1 MKIKYIKSER
11 ENFLIEDNRIDLVP
25 GKVYEVVEETKR
37 WFRIKD
43 ESGEVY
49 AYPKSFFEIVEE

>member
-1 MKIKYIKSER
+1 MKIKYIKSQR
-11 ENFLIEDNRIDLVP
+11 EDFLIPNNRIDLIP
-25 GKVYEVVEETKR
+25 DKIYDVVEETKR
-37 WFRIKD
+37 WYRIKD